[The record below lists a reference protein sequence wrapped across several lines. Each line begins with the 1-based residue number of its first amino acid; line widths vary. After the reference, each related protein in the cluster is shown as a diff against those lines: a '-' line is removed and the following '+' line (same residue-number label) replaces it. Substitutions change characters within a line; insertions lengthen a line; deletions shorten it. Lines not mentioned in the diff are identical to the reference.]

1 MTEQAQLAA
10 KINDLRDELINSGVN
25 IPFALKRRDPN
36 EPGRTQKE
44 KFEDQVF
51 SVFMGQFR
59 KQKKFVKDLLTR
71 TFPGRKAIDD
81 VTYLM
86 GQFGADFFVSDA
98 MIARLVKLLTA
109 AFKHGIILFGESQTF
124 QLDYTLTNARA
135 AKWASEYTFDLI
147 KGINGT
153 TRKALRTILK
163 SFVDTPGMTIG
174 DVVAL
179 LPFDESR
186 ALMIATTEITR
197 VYSEADDLA
206 AIELKALFPD
216 VKFIITWWTNFD
228 DRVCILCGPLHG
240 MEIEQGEGFTTEED
254 EEGVNGPPLHVGC
267 RCWRSTTTRIVEQ

>member
-1 MTEQAQLAA
+1 MTQAQIAA
-10 KINDLRDELINSGVN
+10 KINDLRDELIKSGVN

-51 SVFMGQFR
+51 NVFMQQFR
-59 KQKKFVKDLLTR
+59 KQRKHVKDLLTR

-81 VTYLM
+81 ASYIL
-86 GQFGADFFVSDA
+86 GQLGEGFFVSDA
-98 MIARLVKLLTA
+98 MVARLVKLLTA

-124 QLDYTLTNARA
+124 QLDYVLTNARA
-135 AKWASEYTFDLI
+135 SKWASEYTFDLI

-174 DVVAL
+174 DVVTL

-197 VYSEADDLA
+197 VYSEADELA
-206 AIELKALFPD
+206 AIELKAQFPD
-216 VKFIITWWTNFD
+216 VRIIITWWTNFD

-240 MEIEQGEGFTTEED
+240 MEIEFGEGFTTEET